1 MRHFR
6 CIIARTEREI
16 IDAQRLRWKVYGEE
30 EGLLPASACIGGR
43 ELDALDYRDATTHL
57 LVYEGHEAVGTVR
70 LLEPSAGVEER
81 QSGRVGL
88 DLESKLDLSAFAQP
102 GIVPAEITRFCIL
115 RQYRRTGVAKALFSA
130 LHAESERRGITHW
143 VAGANMETDCA
154 EDAVLAY
161 RVAHEKNL
169 MNDRFA
175 VAVRADERPQTPR
188 RRPCYTGEQ
197 RLRAQEGD
205 IAGIKLPRTLSVFA
219 TSMCAR
225 FIGPPV
231 YDTYFNVFALP
242 LVASIIEIA
251 ARHASA
257 PALRAHAAPQPE
269 IYADAFLPSA

>member
-1 MRHFR
+1 MQYFR

-30 EGLLPASACIGGR
+30 EGLLPASVCIGGR
-43 ELDALDYRDATTHL
+43 ELDALDYRDTTTHF
-57 LVYEGHEAVGTVR
+57 LVYEGQEAVGTVR

-81 QSGRVGL
+81 QGGRVGL
-88 DLESKLDLSAFAQP
+88 ALESKLDLSAFAAP
-102 GIVPAEITRFCIL
+102 GIEPAEITRFCIL

-161 RVAHEKNL
+161 RVAHEKKL

-175 VAVRADERPQTPR
+175 AAPRADERPQTPR
-188 RRPCYTGEQ
+188 GRPCYTEEQ

-205 IAGIKLPRTLSVFA
+205 IAGLRLPRPLSVFA

-242 LVASIIEIA
+242 LVASIVEIA
-251 ARHASA
+251 ARQARA
-257 PALRAHAAPQPE
+257 PALRAHETARE
-269 IYADAFLPSA
+269 EMRM